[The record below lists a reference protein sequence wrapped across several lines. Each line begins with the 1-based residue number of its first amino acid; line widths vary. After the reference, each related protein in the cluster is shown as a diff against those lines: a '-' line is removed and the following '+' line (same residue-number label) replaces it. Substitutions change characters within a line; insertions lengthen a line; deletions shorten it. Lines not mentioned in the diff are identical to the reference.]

1 MSSDLVALPLGV
13 SGKSWF
19 ITGLGIAQICSWGT
33 LAYSFPLIAA
43 AMETD
48 LGWSKTTVYGAATLG
63 ALLSALLALPVG
75 AAIDRGLGRY
85 VMAGAS
91 LLAGLLLVLWA
102 VSDSIALFYLA
113 AAGVGAL
120 QAATLY
126 EPAFAVI
133 ARRTG
138 AQSPRNAITAL
149 TLWGGFASTV
159 FIPVVQLLLDTQGW
173 RGTLTAL
180 AGINIVL
187 CTSIYFF
194 AIDPARD
201 APGRPARP
209 RNTLDLPLHTA
220 LRNPVFWGL
229 AVSFTTYTATFSAL
243 IFHFYPMMLER
254 GFSTSAVVAAM
265 TLIGPAQVAGRV
277 VIRFAGT
284 KTSGRRIGSLVVI
297 AFPIAMAIFA
307 WAPAE
312 FGIIAVGAIVYG
324 AANGIMTIVRG
335 IAIPEMVS
343 PHSYGAINGALAI
356 PMILAR
362 ALAPLAAAALWSA
375 TGNYGAAMTA
385 TVLMSILMAA
395 AFWWAAARSSRSDG
409 GQIKK

>member
-1 MSSDLVALPLGV
+1 MSSELAAPLPL
-13 SGKSWF
+13 SGRSWF

-43 AMETD
+43 AMEAD
-48 LGWSKTTVYGAATLG
+48 LGWSKTTLYGAATLG

-75 AAIDRGLGRY
+75 AAIDRGFGRY

-91 LLAGLLLVLWA
+91 LLAGLLLVLW
-102 VSDSIALFYLA
+102 SISGSIALFYLA

-138 AQSPRNAITAL
+138 TRSSRNAITAL

-159 FIPVVQLLLDTQGW
+159 FIPVVQFLLDTWGW
-173 RGTLTAL
+173 RGAL
-180 AGINIVL
+180 EVLAAINIVL
-187 CTSIYFF
+187 CTAIYFW

-201 APGRPARP
+201 APAPAARAHNSP
-209 RNTLDLPLHTA
+209 DLPLHTA

-243 IFHFYPMMLER
+243 IYHFYPIMLER
-254 GFSTSAVVAAM
+254 GFSAGAVVAAM

-277 VIRFAGT
+277 VIRFLGQN
-284 KTSGRRIGSLVVI
+284 TSGRRIGSLVVL
-297 AFPIAMAIFA
+297 AFPVAMAIFA

-312 FGIIAVGAIVYG
+312 FVIVGAGTILYG
-324 AANGIMTIVRG
+324 AANGVMTIVRG

-343 PHSYGAINGALAI
+343 EESYGAINGALAI
-356 PMILAR
+356 PMIVAR
-362 ALAPLAAAALWSA
+362 AVAPLAAAALWSVTGSYSA
-375 TGNYGAAMTA
+375 TMVAIVA
-385 TVLMSILMAA
+385 TSAVMAA
-395 AFWWAAARSSRSDG
+395 AFWWAAARSARGDVA
-409 GQIKK
+409 